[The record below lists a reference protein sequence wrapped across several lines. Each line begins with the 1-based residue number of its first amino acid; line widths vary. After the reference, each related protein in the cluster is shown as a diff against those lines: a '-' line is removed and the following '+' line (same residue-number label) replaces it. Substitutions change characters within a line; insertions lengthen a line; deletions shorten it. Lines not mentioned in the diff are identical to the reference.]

1 MNDHKDI
8 DWNEPTE
15 LYFLTADR
23 FIKFGITN
31 NWKLREQFYL
41 KEELQFWKYKKI
53 KSVQYD
59 ARWKAELIEQV
70 MKWRLRK
77 WCVEGRHEW
86 IEYLSIQ
93 NVIDCFSQIV
103 KELNPEINK
112 YSHIHKMG
120 SNRWG
125 YYEEIAKYYFD

>member
-1 MNDHKDI
+1 MNDYKDI

-86 IEYLSIQ
+86 IERQYKMLL
-93 NVIDCFSQIV
+93 IV
-103 KELNPEINK
+103 FKIAKELNPEINK
-112 YSHIHKMG
+112 YSHIKK
-120 SNRWG
+120 
-125 YYEEIAKYYFD
+125 IDK